1 MNLTSWLPQLVI
13 PINLAG
19 ALLVVAFLFFL
30 IRWRK
35 FAALLT
41 LLAVTWVV
49 GWSLPGVSLWAG
61 GYLEQRYPHISIDR
75 IPDAQAIIVLGG
87 NTANNR
93 TNWFEELDPN
103 NTLSRVDYAASLY
116 SAGKAPQVIVSGA
129 ALDGGMSEAQ
139 MMARSLEQLNV
150 PSNKILLER
159 ESQNTRE
166 NALFSINKLRTNGIT
181 KVLLVTSALHMPR
194 SMATFENRGIEVIP
208 APVAPQIVLPERSDV
223 DLWVPSWRTL
233 HASRSIIKEYVG
245 LIVYWARGWI

>member
-19 ALLVVAFLFFL
+19 ALVVIALLFFL

-35 FAALLT
+35 LAALLT
-41 LLAVTWVV
+41 LTAVAWVV
-49 GWSLPGVSLWAG
+49 GWSLPGVTLWAG
-61 GYLEQRYPHISIDR
+61 GYLEQRYPHQALEK

-87 NTANNR
+87 HTANNR
-93 TNWFEELDPN
+93 KNWFEELDTN
-103 NTLSRVDYAASLY
+103 NTLSRVDYAAALY
-116 SAGKAPQVIVSGA
+116 AAGKAPQIIVSGA
-129 ALDGGMSEAQ
+129 AFDGGMSEAQ
-139 MMARSLEQLNV
+139 MMARSLEQLHV

-181 KVLLVTSALHMPR
+181 KVLLVTSSLHMPR

-208 APVAPQIVLPERSDV
+208 APVAPQILLPEHSDV
-223 DLWVPSWRTL
+223 DLWIPSWRTL

-245 LIVYWARGWI
+245 LIVYWTRGWI